1 LQAKSDA
8 DAHRTGENRQR
19 SEMNA
24 RVLQNKKMP
33 ITSTMLLTTWAMA
46 YCRER
51 SSPLCASRRLKR
63 KRFVPEENQKT
74 ATNSAISRK
83 IWTRL
88 RLIAGSGAVQASGI
102 PAAFTAVTVKNTT
115 AVKLR
120 IVVTIA
126 MKFVSI
132 LNRLKK
138 RRTIWL
144 CKNRA
149 MISPAAK
156 NPTKAISPRTVM

>member
-1 LQAKSDA
+1 
-8 DAHRTGENRQR
+8 
-19 SEMNA
+19 M
-24 RVLQNKKMP
+24 
-33 ITSTMLLTTWAMA
+33 
-46 YCRER
+46 
-51 SSPLCASRRLKR
+51 
-63 KRFVPEENQKT
+63 
-74 ATNSAISRK
+74 
-83 IWTRL
+83 
-88 RLIAGSGAVQASGI
+88 IAGSGAVQDSGI
-102 PAAFTAVTVKNTT
+102 PAALTAVTVKKTI
-115 AVKLR
+115 AARLR

-156 NPTKAISPRTVM
+156 NPTKAISPRTVT